1 MYLIW
6 DDSYRRRRIKELI
19 EVEMKKKKRA
29 DYIQPASWVVSLCD
43 EPLLHY
49 ASIRGKIN
57 PFKDGGEPEEDEP
70 SETNPFED

>member
-6 DDSYRRRRIKELI
+6 DDNNRRRRIKKLI
-19 EVEMKKKKRA
+19 EEQMKKKERA
-29 DYIQPASWVVSLCD
+29 DYTQPASCIVSCYD

-49 ASIRGKIN
+49 ASIKGKVN
-57 PFKDGGEPEEDEP
+57 PFIDGGEPEEDEP

>member
-1 MYLIW
+1 
-6 DDSYRRRRIKELI
+6 
-19 EVEMKKKKRA
+19 MKKKKRA
-29 DYIQPASWVVSLCD
+29 DYTQPASWVVSCYE

-49 ASIRGKIN
+49 ASIKGKVN

>member
-6 DDSYRRRRIKELI
+6 DDSYRRRRIKKLI
-19 EVEMKKKKRA
+19 EEQMKKKERA
-29 DYIQPASWVVSLCD
+29 DYTQPASWIVSCYE

-49 ASIRGKIN
+49 ASIKGKVN
-57 PFKDGGEPEEDEP
+57 PFIDGGEPEEGNP